1 MYMSEASLNKMKAPK
16 QNLDSNE
23 LTRNDTVDLIDRFRR
38 RRQCTADATTA
49 TNSDHVPYASR
60 HHVPASGYATPKL
73 LLLPATMTTLC
84 VSNSSLEGPH
94 LKGSGASPDCSSVSS
109 FSVLL
114 QKCKKSRNVRGKAA
128 TVVQRTSAF
137 VSPVDS
143 NPTCKRK
150 WIEISITEHIYILS
164 DMGINEIMASD

>member
-1 MYMSEASLNKMKAPK
+1 MQHKPDDWASNSAEQLHAQFMYMSEASLNKMKAPK

-84 VSNSSLEGPH
+84 VSNSSLEGAH

-114 QKCKKSRNVRGKAA
+114 QKCKKSKK
-128 TVVQRTSAF
+128 
-137 VSPVDS
+137 
-143 NPTCKRK
+143 CKRK
-150 WIEISITEHIYILS
+150 SRDSSTTDECFTITGRQQS
-164 DMGINEIMASD
+164 NV